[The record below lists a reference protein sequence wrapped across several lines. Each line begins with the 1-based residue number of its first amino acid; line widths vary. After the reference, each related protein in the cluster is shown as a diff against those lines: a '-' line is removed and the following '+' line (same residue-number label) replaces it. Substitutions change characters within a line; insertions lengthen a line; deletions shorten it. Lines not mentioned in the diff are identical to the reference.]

1 MTTVLDVLQKELEAD
16 IENYTEA
23 LTRGQVEDYAGYK
36 QLVGTITGLS
46 LSLNRVKDLQ
56 KYNEDD

>member
-1 MTTVLDVLQKELEAD
+1 MTTVLDVLQKELETD
-16 IENYTEA
+16 IENYIHA